1 MLSSIKLAD
10 WKGAG
15 GEAVFTASY
24 QFGQEETHIVSAHD
38 PLVSSNCKASPRF
51 KGGWE
56 SS

>member
-10 WKGAG
+10 WEGAG

-24 QFGQEETHIVSAHD
+24 QFEQEETHIVSAHD

>member
-10 WKGAG
+10 WEGAG
-15 GEAVFTASY
+15 GEAVYTASY
-24 QFGQEETHIVSAHD
+24 QFGQEETYIVSAHD
-38 PLVSSNCKASPRF
+38 PLLSSNCTASPRF